1 MISTYES
8 INIYL
13 NRGIIEA
20 NIAYAKMH
28 QSSFSVAKFGVDV
41 DLEDAFFFKDLMVFI
56 HTELG
61 FHTLLQQGTDTFLIV
76 LRDIKIHYAKKILKK
91 LEHNVKQKFKIDIKN
106 IGITLFD
113 VTDSYKSLLDRLDK
127 YYVMS
132 RLSSRK
138 KIFYGTLDFDFY
150 ETQNKN
156 DVLSSILRKEKTV
169 VLRNFYNGIPIN
181 EEATIAKFDEGIAQL
196 KIQAPKIFYY
206 TKESFTF
213 IQHDKIPSIIKAKII
228 KVDPAKSLVVLA
240 NLEFLDTSPLDR
252 SYIRVQPQKSIS
264 ASLLFNKTKLIDG
277 TLDTIS
283 QRSIVL
289 NIKLV
294 DVEKLIHQDFVQ
306 KEFDISFQIPTEK
319 SFLTMIT
326 AKATIFSIINETIV
340 INIQPNIFMESKIKQ
355 YVAMRQNALLVELRQ
370 QLKGMNNLDL
380 K

>member
-1 MISTYES
+1 MISRYEA
-8 INIYL
+8 INTYL

-28 QSSFSVAKFGVDV
+28 QTSFSVVKFGFEV
-41 DLEDAFFFKDLMVFI
+41 DLEDGFFFKDLIAFI

-76 LRDIKIHYAKKILKK
+76 LREIKIHHAKKVLKK
-91 LEHNVKQKFKIDIKN
+91 LEHNIKQNFKIEIKN

-113 VTDSYKSLLDRLDK
+113 ITDSYKSLLDRLDK

-132 RLSSRK
+132 RLSTRK

-169 VLRNFYNGIPIN
+169 TLHNLYNGIPIK
-181 EEATIAKFDEGIAQL
+181 EAATIAKFDEGIAQL
-196 KIQAPKIFYY
+196 KITTPKIFYY

-240 NLEFLDTSPLDR
+240 NLEFLDASPLDR
-252 SYIRVQPQKSIS
+252 SYIRVQPQKPIN
-264 ASLLFNKTKLIDG
+264 ATLLLNKIKLIDG
-277 TLDTIS
+277 TLDTVS
-283 QRSIVL
+283 ESSVVL
-289 NIKLV
+289 HVKLA
-294 DVEKLIHQDFVQ
+294 DIEKIIHKDLVER
-306 KEFDISFQIPTEK
+306 EFDIAFQIPTEK
-319 SFLTMIT
+319 GFLTMIS
-326 AKATIFSIINETIV
+326 AKASIFSIINETIV
-340 INIQPNIFMESKIKQ
+340 INIQPNTFMKSKIKQ
-355 YVAMRQNALLVELRQ
+355 YVAMRQNALLVDLRQ
-370 QLKGMNNLDL
+370 QLKHMN
-380 K
+380 

>member
-1 MISTYES
+1 MISRYES
-8 INIYL
+8 INTYL

-28 QSSFSVAKFGVDV
+28 QSSFSIVKFGFDV
-41 DLEDAFFFKDLMVFI
+41 DLEDGFFFKDLIAFI

-61 FHTLLQQGTDTFLIV
+61 FHTLLQQGCDTFLII
-76 LRDIKIHYAKKILKK
+76 LRDIKIHHAKKVLKK
-91 LEHNVKQKFKIDIKN
+91 LEHNIKQNFKIEIKN

-113 VTDSYKSLLDRLDK
+113 ATDSYKSLLDRLDK

-132 RLSSRK
+132 RLSTRK

-156 DVLSSILRKEKTV
+156 DVLASILRKEKTV
-169 VLRNFYNGIPIN
+169 TLHNLYNGIPIK

-196 KIQAPKIFYY
+196 KITTPKIFYY

-240 NLEFLDTSPLDR
+240 NLEFLDASPLDR
-252 SYIRVQPQKSIS
+252 SYIRVQPQKPIN
-264 ASLLFNKTKLIDG
+264 ATLLLNKIKLIDG

-283 QRSIVL
+283 ESSVVL
-289 NIKLV
+289 HVKLT
-294 DVEKLIHQDFVQ
+294 DIEKIIHKDLIERD
-306 KEFDISFQIPTEK
+306 FDIAFQIPTEK
-319 SFLTMIT
+319 GFLTMIS

-340 INIQPNIFMESKIKQ
+340 INIQPNTFMKSKIKQ
-355 YVAMRQNALLVELRQ
+355 YVAMRQNALLVDLRQ
-370 QLKGMNNLDL
+370 QLKHMS
-380 K
+380 

>member
-1 MISTYES
+1 MISRYEA
-8 INIYL
+8 INTYL

-28 QSSFSVAKFGVDV
+28 QSSFSVVKFGFDV
-41 DLEDAFFFKDLMVFI
+41 DLEDGFFFKDLIAFI

-76 LRDIKIHYAKKILKK
+76 LREIKIHHAKKVLKK
-91 LEHNVKQKFKIDIKN
+91 LEHNIKQNFKIEIKN

-113 VTDSYKSLLDRLDK
+113 ITDSYKSLLDRLDK

-132 RLSSRK
+132 RLSTRK

-169 VLRNFYNGIPIN
+169 TLHNLYNGIPIK

-196 KIQAPKIFYY
+196 KITTPKIFYY

-240 NLEFLDTSPLDR
+240 NLEFLDASPLDR
-252 SYIRVQPQKSIS
+252 SYIRVQPQKPIN
-264 ASLLFNKTKLIDG
+264 ATLLLNKIKLIDG
-277 TLDTIS
+277 TLDTVS
-283 QRSIVL
+283 ESSVVL
-289 NIKLV
+289 HVKLA
-294 DVEKLIHQDFVQ
+294 DIEKIIHKDLVER
-306 KEFDISFQIPTEK
+306 EFDIAFQIPTEK
-319 SFLTMIT
+319 GFLTMIS
-326 AKATIFSIINETIV
+326 AKASIFSIINETIV
-340 INIQPNIFMESKIKQ
+340 INIQPNTFMKSKIKQ
-355 YVAMRQNALLVELRQ
+355 YVAMRQNALLVDLRQ
-370 QLKGMNNLDL
+370 QLKHMS
-380 K
+380 

>member
-1 MISTYES
+1 MISRYEA
-8 INIYL
+8 INTYL

-28 QSSFSVAKFGVDV
+28 QTSFSVVKFGFDV
-41 DLEDAFFFKDLMVFI
+41 DLEDGFFFKDLIAFI

-76 LRDIKIHYAKKILKK
+76 LREIKIHHAKKVLKK
-91 LEHNVKQKFKIDIKN
+91 LEHNIKQNFKIEIKN

-113 VTDSYKSLLDRLDK
+113 ITDSYKSLLDRLDK

-132 RLSSRK
+132 RLSTRK

-169 VLRNFYNGIPIN
+169 TLHNLYNGIPIK

-196 KIQAPKIFYY
+196 KITTPKIFYY

-240 NLEFLDTSPLDR
+240 NLEFLDASPLDR
-252 SYIRVQPQKSIS
+252 SYIRVQPQKPIN
-264 ASLLFNKTKLIDG
+264 ATLLLNKIKLIDG
-277 TLDTIS
+277 TLDTVS
-283 QRSIVL
+283 ESSVVL
-289 NIKLV
+289 HVKLA
-294 DVEKLIHQDFVQ
+294 DIEKIIHKDLVER
-306 KEFDISFQIPTEK
+306 EFDIAFQIPTEK
-319 SFLTMIT
+319 GFLTMIS
-326 AKATIFSIINETIV
+326 AKASIFSIINETIV
-340 INIQPNIFMESKIKQ
+340 INIQPNTFMKSKIKQ
-355 YVAMRQNALLVELRQ
+355 YVAMRQNALLVDLRQ
-370 QLKGMNNLDL
+370 QLKHMS
-380 K
+380 

>member
-1 MISTYES
+1 MISRYEA
-8 INIYL
+8 INTYL

-28 QSSFSVAKFGVDV
+28 QTSFSVVKFGFDV
-41 DLEDAFFFKDLMVFI
+41 DLEDGFFFKDLIAFI

-76 LRDIKIHYAKKILKK
+76 LREIKIHHAKKVLKK
-91 LEHNVKQKFKIDIKN
+91 LEHNIKQNFKIEIKN

-113 VTDSYKSLLDRLDK
+113 ITDSYKSLLDRLDK

-132 RLSSRK
+132 RLSIRK

-169 VLRNFYNGIPIN
+169 TLHNLYNGIPIK

-196 KIQAPKIFYY
+196 KITTPKIFYY

-240 NLEFLDTSPLDR
+240 NLEFLDASPLDR
-252 SYIRVQPQKSIS
+252 SYIRVQPQKPIN
-264 ASLLFNKTKLIDG
+264 ATLLLNKIKLIDG
-277 TLDTIS
+277 TLDTVS
-283 QRSIVL
+283 ESSVVL
-289 NIKLV
+289 HVKLA
-294 DVEKLIHQDFVQ
+294 DIEKIIHKDLVER
-306 KEFDISFQIPTEK
+306 EFDIAFQIPTEK
-319 SFLTMIT
+319 GFLTMIS
-326 AKATIFSIINETIV
+326 AKASIFSIINETIV
-340 INIQPNIFMESKIKQ
+340 INIQPNTFMKSKIKQ
-355 YVAMRQNALLVELRQ
+355 YVAMRQNALLVDLRQ
-370 QLKGMNNLDL
+370 QLKHMS
-380 K
+380 

>member
-1 MISTYES
+1 MISRYEA
-8 INIYL
+8 INTYL

-28 QSSFSVAKFGVDV
+28 QTSFSVVKFGFDV
-41 DLEDAFFFKDLMVFI
+41 DLEDGFFFKDLIAFI

-76 LRDIKIHYAKKILKK
+76 LREIKIHHAKKVLKK
-91 LEHNVKQKFKIDIKN
+91 LEHNIKQNFKIEIKN

-113 VTDSYKSLLDRLDK
+113 ITDSYKSLLDRLDK

-132 RLSSRK
+132 RLSTRK

-169 VLRNFYNGIPIN
+169 TLHNLYNGIPIK

-196 KIQAPKIFYY
+196 KITTPKIFYY

-240 NLEFLDTSPLDR
+240 NLEFLDASPLDR
-252 SYIRVQPQKSIS
+252 SYIRVQPQKPIN
-264 ASLLFNKTKLIDG
+264 ATLLLNKIKLIDG
-277 TLDTIS
+277 TLDTVS
-283 QRSIVL
+283 ESSVVL
-289 NIKLV
+289 HVKLA
-294 DVEKLIHQDFVQ
+294 DIEKIIHKDLVER
-306 KEFDISFQIPTEK
+306 EFDIAFQIPTEK
-319 SFLTMIT
+319 GFLTMIS
-326 AKATIFSIINETIV
+326 AKASIFSIINETIV
-340 INIQPNIFMESKIKQ
+340 INIQPNTFMKSKIKQ
-355 YVAMRQNALLVELRQ
+355 YVAMRQNALLVDLRQ
-370 QLKGMNNLDL
+370 QLKHMN
-380 K
+380 

>member
-1 MISTYES
+1 MISRYEA
-8 INIYL
+8 INTYL

-28 QSSFSVAKFGVDV
+28 QTSFSVVKFGFEV
-41 DLEDAFFFKDLMVFI
+41 DLEDGFFFKDLIAFI

-76 LRDIKIHYAKKILKK
+76 LREIKIHHAKKVLKK
-91 LEHNVKQKFKIDIKN
+91 LEHNIKQNFKIEIKN

-113 VTDSYKSLLDRLDK
+113 ITDSYKSLLDRLDK

-132 RLSSRK
+132 RLSTRK

-169 VLRNFYNGIPIN
+169 TLHNLYNGIPIK

-196 KIQAPKIFYY
+196 KITTPKIFYY

-240 NLEFLDTSPLDR
+240 NLEFLDASPLDR
-252 SYIRVQPQKSIS
+252 SYIRVQPQKPIN
-264 ASLLFNKTKLIDG
+264 ATLLLNKIKLIDG
-277 TLDTIS
+277 TLDTVS
-283 QRSIVL
+283 ESSVVL
-289 NIKLV
+289 HVKLA
-294 DVEKLIHQDFVQ
+294 DIEKIIHKDLVER
-306 KEFDISFQIPTEK
+306 EFDIAFQIPTEK
-319 SFLTMIT
+319 GFLTMIS
-326 AKATIFSIINETIV
+326 AKASIFSIINETIV
-340 INIQPNIFMESKIKQ
+340 INIQPNTFMKSKIKQ
-355 YVAMRQNALLVELRQ
+355 YVAMRQNALLVDLRQ
-370 QLKGMNNLDL
+370 QLKHMS
-380 K
+380 